1 MDDRM
6 ILAIRRPEP
15 KLMRLYIIRAI
26 LSGPGIVIAW
36 PLYHFRYHSMRYRF
50 DDEGVHMK
58 WGVLFRKEVNL
69 TYARIQDIHLTS
81 GPIQRWLGMA
91 DVQVQTASGN
101 AGAEMTIEGLSCYSA
116 IRDFLY
122 SRMRGY
128 REQDAPK
135 GESARAIKGEDEAV
149 ALLRNI
155 HDDLR
160 ASRVSLARLSG
171 KEGSRDV

>member
-1 MDDRM
+1 MDDQK

-15 KLMRLYIIRAI
+15 KLMRLYIIHA
-26 LSGPGIVIAW
+26 LMSGPLMVIIW
-36 PLYHFRYHSMRYRF
+36 PILHFRYQSMRYRF

-91 DVQVQTASGN
+91 DVQIQTASGSS
-101 AGAEMTIEGLSCYSA
+101 GAEMTIEGLSCYSD

-122 SRMRGY
+122 SLMRGY

-135 GESARAIKGEDEAV
+135 SKPSKSIKGEYETV
-149 ALLRNI
+149 SLLRDI

-160 ASRVSLARLSG
+160 ASREALARMG
-171 KEGSRDV
+171 GNNVDDEV